1 MSNRP
6 CKTPSSLSDAVR
18 AAYRAGQEDEA
29 LEPIVA
35 VDGHGAPIGRIRPG
49 DYVIFYDLRGER
61 EVELTQS
68 FTEPDFAHF
77 PVERGEPT
85 RFVTLIQYDARLD
98 ARVAF
103 PPPGEIMET
112 LSEMLSAHGLR
123 QAKVAESEK
132 AIHLGYFFNGKK
144 REPAPGEERIT
155 VPSPHGV
162 TNYALVPE
170 LSASQVADATAE
182 ALAAGKYDLIV
193 TNFANVD
200 VVGHIEDRAAVIRA
214 VETVDRQ
221 IGRVVEAA
229 AQAGYTAIV
238 TADHGTVEKW
248 LYPDGAVDTGH
259 TNSPVPFV
267 LLADRDAAL
276 RLRSGG
282 SLCDIAPTILELLCL
297 PKPPAMTGES
307 LLVERDS
314 AWLVRPRKVL
324 LVIADG
330 WGWQEP
336 GPGNLISQAQTPVM
350 DALERQYPFTLLAAS
365 GEAVG
370 MPEGSVGNSEA
381 GHLHIGTGRAILSDR
396 LRVDVALRDGSF
408 NRNEAF
414 LWAMRSAKAEGKRLH
429 LLGIVSFYSSHG
441 AMEHLLGLMRLAKQ
455 EGLSE
460 VYIHGMLGR
469 RGEQPESGANYVAL
483 AESEA
488 AKLGVG
494 QVVSVIGRF
503 WSLDREYN
511 WDRIAKTYD
520 MLVRG
525 AGAPVCVA

>member
-1 MSNRP
+1 
-6 CKTPSSLSDAVR
+6 
-18 AAYRAGQEDEA
+18 
-29 LEPIVA
+29 
-35 VDGHGAPIGRIRPG
+35 
-49 DYVIFYDLRGER
+49 
-61 EVELTQS
+61 
-68 FTEPDFAHF
+68 
-77 PVERGEPT
+77 
-85 RFVTLIQYDARLD
+85 
-98 ARVAF
+98 
-103 PPPGEIMET
+103 
-112 LSEMLSAHGLR
+112 
-123 QAKVAESEK
+123 
-132 AIHLGYFFNGKK
+132 
-144 REPAPGEERIT
+144 
-155 VPSPHGV
+155 
-162 TNYALVPE
+162 
-170 LSASQVADATAE
+170 
-182 ALAAGKYDLIV
+182 
-193 TNFANVD
+193 
-200 VVGHIEDRAAVIRA
+200 
-214 VETVDRQ
+214 
-221 IGRVVEAA
+221 
-229 AQAGYTAIV
+229 
-238 TADHGTVEKW
+238 
-248 LYPDGAVDTGH
+248 
-259 TNSPVPFV
+259 
-267 LLADRDAAL
+267 
-276 RLRSGG
+276 
-282 SLCDIAPTILELLCL
+282 
-297 PKPPAMTGES
+297 
-307 LLVERDS
+307 
-314 AWLVRPRKVL
+314 
-324 LVIADG
+324 
-330 WGWQEP
+330 
-336 GPGNLISQAQTPVM
+336 
-350 DALERQYPFTLLAAS
+350 S

-460 VYIHGMLGR
+460 VYVHGMLGR